1 MSTNTIFWDWI
12 ADRYSKQ
19 AVGDEASY
27 RKKLTLSQQYFDT
40 ESRVLEFGCGTGST
54 AIHHAPA
61 VGHIH
66 ATDISSKM
74 LALAEAKARNANLD
88 NISFEQ
94 TSLPELNSTSESWDA
109 VLAMSILHLV
119 DDKEAEIE
127 RACELLKPGGVFISS
142 TICIGDSGIGF
153 KLLAPLFKWIPLLP
167 AISVFSQQQLIRS
180 LESAGFTIEYNWQPG
195 NDKAVFVVARKPNES
210 GD

>member
-1 MSTNTIFWDWI
+1 MITNTIFWDWI

-19 AVGDEASY
+19 AVGDDTSY

-61 VGHIH
+61 AGHIH

-74 LALAEAKARNANLD
+74 LAIAEAKAKDAALT

-94 TSLPELNSTSESWDA
+94 TNLPELNSPNDSWDA

-119 DDKEAEIE
+119 DDKDAEIKSVY
-127 RACELLKPGGVFISS
+127 ELLKPGGTFISS
-142 TICIGDSGIGF
+142 TICIGDGGIGF
-153 KLLAPLFKWIPLLP
+153 KLLAPIFKWIPLLP
-167 AISVFSQQQLIRS
+167 SITVFSQQQLITS
-180 LESAGFTIEYNWQPG
+180 LESAGFTIEYNWEPG
-195 NDKAVFVVARKPNES
+195 NDKAVFIVARKPN
-210 GD
+210 

>member
-1 MSTNTIFWDWI
+1 MTTNTTFWDWI

-27 RKKLTLSQQYFDT
+27 RKKLSLSQQYFDT

-54 AIHHAPA
+54 ALHHAPA
-61 VGHIH
+61 AGHIH

-74 LALAEAKARNANLD
+74 LAIAKAKAKDAALT

-94 TSLPELNSTSESWDA
+94 TNLPELNSPNDSWDA

-119 DDKEAEIE
+119 DDKDAEIK
-127 RACELLKPGGVFISS
+127 RVYELLKPGGAFISS
-142 TICIGDSGIGF
+142 TICIGDSGIAL
-153 KLLAPLFKWIPLLP
+153 KLLAPIFKWIPLLP
-167 AISVFSQQQLIRS
+167 SITVFSQQQLITS
-180 LESAGFTIEYNWQPG
+180 LESAGFTIEYNWKPG
-195 NDKAVFVVARKPNES
+195 NDKAVFIVARKPN
-210 GD
+210 

>member
-1 MSTNTIFWDWI
+1 MITNTIFWDWI

-19 AVGDEASY
+19 AVGDDTSY

-61 VGHIH
+61 AGHIH

-74 LALAEAKARNANLD
+74 LAIAEAKAKDAALT

-94 TSLPELNSTSESWDA
+94 TNLPELNSPNDSWDA

-119 DDKEAEIE
+119 DDKDAEIKSVY
-127 RACELLKPGGVFISS
+127 ELLKPGGAFISS
-142 TICIGDSGIGF
+142 TICIGDGGIGF
-153 KLLAPLFKWIPLLP
+153 KLLAPIFKWIPLLP
-167 AISVFSQQQLIRS
+167 SITVFSQQQLITS
-180 LESAGFTIEYNWQPG
+180 LESAGFTIEYNWEPG
-195 NDKAVFVVARKPNES
+195 NDKAVFIVARKPN
-210 GD
+210 

>member
-74 LALAEAKARNANLD
+74 LSLAEAKARNANLN
-88 NISFEQ
+88 NISFKQ
-94 TSLPELNSTSESWDA
+94 TSLPELKSPNDSWDA

-127 RACELLKPGGVFISS
+127 RVCELLKPGGVFISS
-142 TICIGDSGIGF
+142 TTCIGDGSIGF
-153 KLLAPLFKWIPLLP
+153 KLLAPIFKWIPLLP
-167 AISVFSQQQLIRS
+167 AIRVFTQQQLIRS
-180 LESAGFTIEYNWQPG
+180 NANVSLSTLCFSWRLFFGSEAVAGT
-195 NDKAVFVVARKPNES
+195 
-210 GD
+210 